1 MECVKIAG
9 VEVSRL
15 LVGGNPFS
23 GFSHQGQ
30 ARDEE
35 MVHYY
40 SAANIK
46 KVLFEAEKLGLTG
59 FVART
64 DVHILR
70 VLIEYRDEGG
80 KLKWFGQTAPE
91 AGPPE
96 VSIERAAGRGA
107 TGCHIHGGVVDN
119 LLANHKGDE
128 IKRALELLRRKKLL
142 AGLAG
147 HKPEI
152 FEWAEKNVDADY
164 YMCCY
169 YNPIPREKS
178 PEHVHGSDE
187 LFRDED
193 RKAMTDLIQT
203 LSKPVIH
210 YKILAAG
217 RNDPAQAFA
226 FACRKMRPQDL
237 VLIGVFPKHNPRMLS
252 QDVEL
257 FKKHSG
263 PKAD

>member
-1 MECVKIAG
+1 MDYVKIAG
-9 VEVSRL
+9 VELSRL

-30 ARDEE
+30 QRDEE

-46 KVLFEAEKLGLTG
+46 KVLFDAEKLGLTG

-80 KLKWFGQTAPE
+80 KLKWLGQTAPE
-91 AGPPE
+91 VGPPE
-96 VSIERAAGRGA
+96 VSIERAAAHGA

-119 LLANHKGDE
+119 LLANNKGDE
-128 IKRALELLRRKKLL
+128 LKRAVDLLRRKKLL
-142 AGLAG
+142 AGVAG
-147 HKPEI
+147 HKPAI

-169 YNPIPREKS
+169 YNPIPREKR
-178 PEHVHGSDE
+178 PEHVQGSEE
-187 LFRDED
+187 LFRQED

-217 RNDPAQAFA
+217 RNDPEQAFA
-226 FACRKMRPQDL
+226 FACQKMRPRDL
-237 VLIGVFPKHNPRMLS
+237 ALIGVFPKDNPEMLR
-252 QDVEL
+252 QDVRL
-257 FKKHSG
+257 FEKHSS
-263 PKAD
+263 AREF